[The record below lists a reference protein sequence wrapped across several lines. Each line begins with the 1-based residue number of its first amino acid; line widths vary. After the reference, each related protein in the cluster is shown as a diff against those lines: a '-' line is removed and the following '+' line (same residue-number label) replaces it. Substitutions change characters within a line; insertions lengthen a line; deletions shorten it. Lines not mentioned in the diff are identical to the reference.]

1 MAMGWCVLGRSVVA
15 EIWLRQALVQRRERG
30 VWLERQADVIS
41 LADQPLSAP
50 PQIWWRQKF
59 TQILAGFLSVYVKSK
74 ISESSL

>member
-41 LADQPLSAP
+41 LCRPAVVRTATDHFSM
-50 PQIWWRQKF
+50 
-59 TQILAGFLSVYVKSK
+59 
-74 ISESSL
+74 